1 MKLNTFLTKYFFQLV
16 IFIILFYFVFQL
28 NYYRHWTSI
37 DDQDLTLIH
46 NSLLLNSGNKS
57 EYQDHPGHTQILIM
71 SLWLNI
77 LKFLN
82 VIKVSSYSDVQI
94 YNITKE
100 EFINIVMYSRFIN
113 FILSIIFSYT
123 FYNIFK
129 LIIKHKKL
137 SYLITILLITSYPLI
152 ISISQIRTELLSAT
166 FIFLS
171 FLYLIK
177 VLSKQYLNKKHIFL
191 IGFFFI
197 LSIFGK
203 FQSIFIFLFFP
214 LLIFF
219 IKKKK
224 IKIILN
230 NFERKKIHII
240 FSLILIFAIFLVWKK
255 YVQGL
260 NYIIL
265 PLFLGYFYIII
276 KYFNNKF
283 FKSKEFKFIFIFY
296 FLFGAT
302 ISFILIFVLKP
313 FHTNNISVIIN
324 FFGTSSMFI
333 QNSNPYQFKLIE
345 ILHLF
350 NIAFYKYYYY
360 ITKIFFS
367 NSFNEFL
374 IFFYSNIILFFFFKD
389 KKNFKNYFKITIS
402 LLSIVF
408 IFSVRPSLNYMIYF
422 IPIIYIY
429 FTFLIN
435 KVQTYKVSAAFIILL
450 VTVNF
455 YNNFYFINNHKYITD
470 ENRICSSEFL
480 DQYAFFYDKMRLE
493 IFPQACNK

>member
-1 MKLNTFLTKYFFQLV
+1 
-16 IFIILFYFVFQL
+16 
-28 NYYRHWTSI
+28 
-37 DDQDLTLIH
+37 
-46 NSLLLNSGNKS
+46 
-57 EYQDHPGHTQILIM
+57 
-71 SLWLNI
+71 
-77 LKFLN
+77 
-82 VIKVSSYSDVQI
+82 
-94 YNITKE
+94 
-100 EFINIVMYSRFIN
+100 
-113 FILSIIFSYT
+113 
-123 FYNIFK
+123 
-129 LIIKHKKL
+129 
-137 SYLITILLITSYPLI
+137 
-152 ISISQIRTELLSAT
+152 
-166 FIFLS
+166 
-171 FLYLIK
+171 
-177 VLSKQYLNKKHIFL
+177 
-191 IGFFFI
+191 
-197 LSIFGK
+197 
-203 FQSIFIFLFFP
+203 
-214 LLIFF
+214 
-219 IKKKK
+219 
-224 IKIILN
+224 
-230 NFERKKIHII
+230 
-240 FSLILIFAIFLVWKK
+240 
-255 YVQGL
+255 VQGL

-429 FTFLIN
+429 FAFLIN
-435 KVQTYKVSAAFIILL
+435 KVQTYKVAAAFIILL

>member
-1 MKLNTFLTKYFFQLV
+1 
-16 IFIILFYFVFQL
+16 
-28 NYYRHWTSI
+28 
-37 DDQDLTLIH
+37 
-46 NSLLLNSGNKS
+46 
-57 EYQDHPGHTQILIM
+57 
-71 SLWLNI
+71 
-77 LKFLN
+77 
-82 VIKVSSYSDVQI
+82 
-94 YNITKE
+94 
-100 EFINIVMYSRFIN
+100 
-113 FILSIIFSYT
+113 
-123 FYNIFK
+123 
-129 LIIKHKKL
+129 
-137 SYLITILLITSYPLI
+137 
-152 ISISQIRTELLSAT
+152 LSAT

-296 FLFGAT
+296 FLCGAT

-429 FTFLIN
+429 FAFLIN
-435 KVQTYKVSAAFIILL
+435 KVQAYKVAAAFIILL

>member
-224 IKIILN
+224 
-230 NFERKKIHII
+230 
-240 FSLILIFAIFLVWKK
+240 
-255 YVQGL
+255 
-260 NYIIL
+260 
-265 PLFLGYFYIII
+265 
-276 KYFNNKF
+276 
-283 FKSKEFKFIFIFY
+283 
-296 FLFGAT
+296 
-302 ISFILIFVLKP
+302 LK
-313 FHTNNISVIIN
+313 
-324 FFGTSSMFI
+324 
-333 QNSNPYQFKLIE
+333 
-345 ILHLF
+345 
-350 NIAFYKYYYY
+350 
-360 ITKIFFS
+360 
-367 NSFNEFL
+367 
-374 IFFYSNIILFFFFKD
+374 
-389 KKNFKNYFKITIS
+389 
-402 LLSIVF
+402 
-408 IFSVRPSLNYMIYF
+408 
-422 IPIIYIY
+422 
-429 FTFLIN
+429 
-435 KVQTYKVSAAFIILL
+435 
-450 VTVNF
+450 
-455 YNNFYFINNHKYITD
+455 
-470 ENRICSSEFL
+470 
-480 DQYAFFYDKMRLE
+480 
-493 IFPQACNK
+493 